1 MPDDLYDRDVLP
13 WSEQQADLLRRLAAG
28 ELVNEAVDW
37 PHVIEEVEDVGRSEL
52 SACESFLVQAITPLM
67 KVRLQ
72 PGGPVAHWAD
82 EVDQFLDEA
91 ASRITPAVRRRV
103 DLDSVYKR
111 ALRRMRRHLV
121 SDATPL
127 PRACPYTLDEL
138 LAEEPDIYALVAKLD
153 TEPHAG

>member
-1 MPDDLYDRDVLP
+1 MPDDLYERDFLS

-37 PHVIEEVEDVGRSEL
+37 PHVIEEVEDVG
-52 SACESFLVQAITPLM
+52 SFLVQAITHLM
-67 KVRLQ
+67 KIRLQ